1 MKNIIAILLAVSWLV
16 LFFHAMRIV
25 HKAWNDPKMPA
36 PLKLTLTLMLTS
48 SVLLL
53 LIGLLVA

>member
-1 MKNIIAILLAVSWLV
+1 
-16 LFFHAMRIV
+16 MRVV

-36 PLKLTLTLMLTS
+36 PLKLTLALMLTS

-53 LIGLLVA
+53 LVGILVA